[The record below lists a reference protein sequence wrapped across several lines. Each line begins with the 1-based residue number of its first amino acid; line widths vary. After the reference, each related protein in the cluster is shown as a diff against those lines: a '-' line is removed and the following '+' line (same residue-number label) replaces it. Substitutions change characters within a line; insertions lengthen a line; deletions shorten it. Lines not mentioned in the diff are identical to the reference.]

1 MRAKRITRGQYLYRG
16 FKIYCVG
23 YLSSDGRYGW
33 EAIDHDG
40 SSFAQS
46 FSLSETKM
54 LVDEEI
60 DKMVRENGR

>member
-16 FKIYCVG
+16 FKICCVG

-46 FSLSETKM
+46 FSLSETKR
-54 LVDEEI
+54 LVDKELELYK
-60 DKMVRENGR
+60 DNQE